1 MLRALDRA
9 PLRQDFSWTLSE
21 VDGAQIDGVH
31 VVVKQ
36 PSGAEVE
43 WVCTNVVAAESSVSA
58 SYLLAIDGSDLPVP
72 GRYVYRAYFFASS
85 SLVYVSEVDSLD
97 IGPTLV
103 SYPEDL

>member
-9 PLRQDFSWTLSE
+9 PLRQDFAWTLSE
-21 VDGAQIDGVH
+21 VDGSQIDGVS
-31 VVVKQ
+31 VVVRQ
-36 PSGAEVE
+36 PSGTEVE
-43 WVCTNVVAAESSVSA
+43 WTCANVVSAESSVSA

-72 GRYVYRAYFFASS
+72 GRYQYRAYFYAGA